1 MIRVNRRFILIT
13 ACLFIFSLLFGG
25 NLPFFIF
32 YAFLIILIASNIY
45 IRSVRKAFDVEVTCS
60 ETLLNAGASSN
71 ILTKLK
77 FDLPVPIPYVE
88 VRSNAFASSRSGFS
102 GYLRDTTWDENIWIE
117 NELRFP
123 VRGVHRLDDIHVRI
137 SDLFHTTSFEKSI
150 DTGISI
156 KVYPK
161 IYRISPLALGGLDI
175 YHETND
181 PSSTSEDQS
190 TIRDVRKYREGDSL
204 KKVHWKLSAK
214 QDDLYVKNLDT
225 ISGEEMVLF
234 IDMNKQNYSFDNT
247 SAVEESII
255 DFAASVIN
263 QLIRKDLCIKV
274 FLNTSTGR
282 YFELEDKTGFSRFL
296 DYIIT
301 QKSDSTLELYQYI
314 YENSFRLHRMNR
326 IAIVTAR
333 LDAPL
338 TEALVQMGSS
348 GYSISVFCC
357 ADEPHIGEYSS
368 MLANAQVECRH
379 FSEYIDF

>member
-13 ACLFIFSLLFGG
+13 ACFFIFSLLFGG
-25 NLPFFIF
+25 SLPFFIF
-32 YAFLIILIASNIY
+32 YTLLIILLASNIY

-60 ETLLNAGASSN
+60 ETLLNAGATSN

-77 FDLPVPIPYVE
+77 FDLPLPIPYVE
-88 VRSNAFASSRSGFS
+88 VRSNAFAASKSGFS

-123 VRGVHRLDDIHVRI
+123 VRGIHRLDDIHVRI
-137 SDLFHTTSFEKSI
+137 SDLFHFTCFEKSI

-161 IYRISPLALGGLDI
+161 IYRISTLSLGGLDI

-234 IDMNKQNYSFDNT
+234 IDMNCRNYSFDNT
-247 SAVEESII
+247 GAVEESII

-282 YFELEDKTGFSRFL
+282 YFELEDKPGFNRFL

-333 LDAPL
+333 IDAPL
-338 TEALVQMGSS
+338 AEALLQMGRS

-357 ADEPHIGEYSS
+357 ADDPLLGEYTS

-379 FSEYIDF
+379 ISGYIEF

>member
-1 MIRVNRRFILIT
+1 MIRVERRFIVIA
-13 ACLFIFSLLFGG
+13 ACLFTFSLLFGG
-25 NLPFFIF
+25 SLPYCIF
-32 YAFLIILIASNIY
+32 YTMLIMLLASNIY
-45 IRSVRKAFDVEVTCS
+45 LRAVRKAFEVEITCS

-71 ILTKLK
+71 VLTKLK
-77 FDLPVPIPYVE
+77 FDLPLPIPYVE
-88 VRSNAFASSRSGFS
+88 VRSAAFEASRSGFS

-117 NELRFP
+117 NELKFP
-123 VRGVHRLDDIHVRI
+123 TRGIHQLDDIHVRI

-150 DTGISI
+150 NTGISI

-161 IYRISPLALGGLDI
+161 IFRISPLSPGGLDI
-175 YHETND
+175 YHETAD

-234 IDMNKQNYSFDNT
+234 VDMNNRNYSFDST
-247 SAVEESII
+247 GAIEESII
-255 DFAASVIN
+255 DCAASIIN
-263 QLIRKDLCIKV
+263 QMIRKDLSIKV
-274 FLNTSTGR
+274 FLNTSSGR
-282 YFELEDKTGFSRFL
+282 YFELEDKSGLNRFL
-296 DYIIT
+296 DFIIT
-301 QKSDSTLELYQYI
+301 QKSDGANELYRYI

-338 TEALVQMGSS
+338 TEALEQMSQS
-348 GYSISVFCC
+348 GYSISVFYC
-357 ADEPHIGEYSS
+357 ADDPLHKEHSS
-368 MLANAQVECRH
+368 ILRNTQVQCRH
-379 FSEYIDF
+379 FSECIE

>member
-1 MIRVNRRFILIT
+1 MIRLERRFILFT

-25 NLPFFIF
+25 SLPFFIF
-32 YAFLIILIASNIY
+32 YALLIMLLTSNIF

-71 ILTKLK
+71 VLTKLK
-77 FDLPVPIPYVE
+77 FDLPLPIPYVE
-88 VRSNAFASSRSGFS
+88 VRSNAFETSRSGFS

-117 NELRFP
+117 TELRFT
-123 VRGVHRLDDIHVRI
+123 VRGTHRLDDIHVKI
-137 SDLFHTTSFEKSI
+137 SDLFHTTYFKKRI
-150 DTGISI
+150 DTGICI

-161 IYRISPLALGGLDI
+161 IYRISPLSLGGLDI
-175 YHETND
+175 YHETSD

-234 IDMNKQNYSFDNT
+234 IDMNDRNYSFDSNG
-247 SAVEESII
+247 AVEESII

-263 QLIRKDLCIKV
+263 QVILKDLSIKV

-282 YFELEDKTGFSRFL
+282 YFELEDKPDFNRFL

-326 IAIVTAR
+326 IAIVTAKP
-333 LDAPL
+333 DAQL
-338 TEALVQMGSS
+338 TEALIQMGRS
-348 GYSISVFCC
+348 GYSISVFYC
-357 ADEPHIGEYSS
+357 ADDPLLGEYSS
-368 MLANAQVECRH
+368 MLANAQVECKH
-379 FSEYIDF
+379 FGECIEF